1 MLEEIWIWN
10 ILRENRSCA
19 VAIMEDGMTP
29 GGDRTMQY
37 QLAGRDTIELLNRF
51 KQWNIVN
58 VYFIFVVSSLTQC
71 FVNNSL

>member
-1 MLEEIWIWN
+1 
-10 ILRENRSCA
+10 
-19 VAIMEDGMTP
+19 MEDGMTP
-29 GGDRTMQY
+29 SGDRTMQY